1 MSENARTECLFVGR
15 FPKTFL
21 NCYKLV
27 SGNMEEDMYDKVGRR
42 RMDRLFID
50 TGISCQEAVD
60 VFTWTNATLIRLLQ
74 LQKKHMKR

>member
-1 MSENARTECLFVGR
+1 MRGLNVYLLTHGSWPVSKN
-15 FPKTFL
+15 FL

-60 VFTWTNATLIRLLQ
+60 IFTWTNATLIRLLQ
-74 LQKKHMKR
+74 LQKKS